1 MDCAVV
7 FPLKCSTLRLHF
19 PTKMLGSPQKKSLKC
34 SIMLV
39 IERPFSLILNCF
51 KGGLRVTKM
60 IV

>member
-19 PTKMLGSPQKKSLKC
+19 PTKMLGSPQMMM
-34 SIMLV
+34 IMLV

-51 KGGLRVTKM
+51 KGGLRLTKM